1 MMPGSAIHVRVAPL
15 ACMLALA
22 VACATNPVTGKRQ
35 LALVSEAQEIEMGR
49 QAAQQVAQTLGFI
62 EDEGLQALVQ
72 RVGGRLAAD
81 SERPSLP
88 WEFHVVDDPTP
99 NAFALPGG
107 FIYVTRGMVTL
118 MTSEAQLA
126 SVLGHE
132 IGHVT
137 ARHSVSQISQQQL
150 AQIGLGLGSIF
161 SPAVQQLSSALGAGL
176 QLLFLRHSRDDERQA
191 DELGFRYIRTH
202 GYDVQEFGKVFQ
214 SLERTT
220 EAAADGGSP
229 VPSCLSTHPAPG
241 ERVETA
247 AARAAAVGRQPDATV
262 GRETFLRELD
272 EVMYGENPRNGFFE
286 DQAFYH
292 PEMRFQLRFPDGWQT
307 QNTPQ
312 AVVAV
317 APQGAAVFQLTLSPA
332 ATAAAGL
339 QQFAAQQGLQVG
351 NAGRVS
357 VNGLPAATAEFAAQ
371 TEQGVLQG
379 RIAFLEHGGRTYQLV
394 GYTAAQTYQA
404 AASTF
409 EAIIGSFGP
418 LTDPARLAVQPNR
431 VSIVTA
437 RRTETLADWAR
448 DVPSA
453 IPVDEL
459 AIINQLPGPSAT
471 VQAGTLL
478 KRVTPRS

>member
-1 MMPGSAIHVRVAPL
+1 MMPGSAIHARVAPL

-62 EDEGLQALVQ
+62 EDQGLQALVQ

-220 EAAADGGSP
+220 QAAADGGSP
-229 VPSCLSTHPAPG
+229 VPSWLSTHPAPG

-247 AARAAAVGRQPDATV
+247 TARAAAVGRQPDATV
-262 GRETFLRELD
+262 GRETFLRASLP
-272 EVMYGENPRNGFFE
+272 YCSPRN
-286 DQAFYH
+286 
-292 PEMRFQLRFPDGWQT
+292 RFRFGI
-307 QNTPQ
+307 
-312 AVVAV
+312 
-317 APQGAAVFQLTLSPA
+317 GGSCSCS
-332 ATAAAGL
+332 
-339 QQFAAQQGLQVG
+339 FA
-351 NAGRVS
+351 
-357 VNGLPAATAEFAAQ
+357 
-371 TEQGVLQG
+371 
-379 RIAFLEHGGRTYQLV
+379 
-394 GYTAAQTYQA
+394 
-404 AASTF
+404 
-409 EAIIGSFGP
+409 
-418 LTDPARLAVQPNR
+418 
-431 VSIVTA
+431 
-437 RRTETLADWAR
+437 
-448 DVPSA
+448 
-453 IPVDEL
+453 
-459 AIINQLPGPSAT
+459 
-471 VQAGTLL
+471 
-478 KRVTPRS
+478 